1 MTTTSGNIASGG
13 GGIKGPQQKLSN
25 KKSKVKDVTP
35 DKVRVMDNVKVKK
48 F

>member
-1 MTTTSGNIASGG
+1 MTTTSANIASGG
-13 GGIKGPQQKLSN
+13 GGIKNPQQKITG
-25 KKSKVKDVTP
+25 KKNKVKDVTP